1 MIKLLS
7 VSKTYE
13 TKKTKTEALKNI
25 DLTLPSK
32 GFISILGP
40 SGCGKTT
47 LLNLIGYLDKP
58 SSGSITYNSI
68 NLSKMNEEDI
78 NSYRN
83 NQVAFIFQ
91 EYYMIERMNVLDN
104 IKLALLLKGYKD
116 KKAEKISLKIL
127 EKIGIDDLKDKKI
140 NELSGGQIQRVAI
153 CRALVTD
160 PKLILADEPTGAL
173 DSTNSESIMQ
183 LLKDASK
190 TKAVIMVT
198 HNEELARRYSDR
210 IITLK
215 DGEIF
220 KDEIINNSEEN
231 EEKVELKKTHFPLWT
246 NIKLA
251 FKNIFSKKLNS
262 ILTCIANSF
271 GMLGI
276 GFLLALNHG
285 FDIYSTNLS
294 SLTASSLPVVI
305 TSYNVSTD
313 TSGYGNYNNQTLYP
327 TVSEVY
333 PSISTNYAQSYT
345 YNNFTEKYINYL
357 NSLVDQGIAREVV
370 VNYGTSYDFNLV
382 TAFPE
387 SINSEY
393 EGYTSEVNTTLSSY
407 NSYASR
413 AYLPTNIFHVL
424 YGNMDEYDLLVGAL
438 PQNKNEL
445 VLVVDEYN
453 SISFSILKALGF
465 YNTYDSEDD
474 VVIDNEVQGISFDD
488 ILNKKYKVFTDDEFY
503 TTTYNALR
511 TDALGND
518 RNMTFYLSDD
528 IDKLYSDPNKGT
540 ELKITGI
547 IRAKST
553 SPYAMLSP
561 SLCYLPELQDYLV
574 SNNSN
579 SKIKDTFKNNVIF
592 SPRYDKNIDTFI
604 TEIENVF
611 TDYLL
616 GKVSVL
622 PTSTLNSILNDYFAY
637 YVYDGYIP
645 NSGLVSYS
653 YGFNLMVQDAESLSI
668 DLINDKYKDL
678 NLSDV
683 NELNNILKMLEFYL
697 TDNIDEAYN
706 LIISLASY
714 LNTFSL
720 IENIIVFPNS
730 LETREIL
737 LNKLDDFNN
746 ISPGS
751 LDHASNPNEQVFYSS
766 LNNSAMINDVGNMIS
781 LVSIILI
788 IFAIISLLVSCS
800 MSAIM
805 ITNQVLERKKEIG
818 LLRTLGFSK
827 PSILSLFE
835 FENLFIGLITSI
847 IGSLV
852 TFALSFP
859 INSIIQNAYPS
870 YQVGNIC
877 NFTFQHALIIVL
889 ISLII
894 SFLSALI
901 PSLKAAN
908 QKPVDCLRSE

>member
-7 VSKTYE
+7 ISKTYE

-25 DLTLPSK
+25 NLTLPSK

-68 NLSKMNEEDI
+68 DLSKMNEEDI

-231 EEKVELKKTHFPLWT
+231 EEKVELQKTHFPLWT

-262 ILTCIANSF
+262 TLTCIANSF

-276 GFLLALNHG
+276 GFLLALNQG

-305 TSYNVSTD
+305 TSYNVNTD
-313 TSGYGNYNNQTLYP
+313 TSGYGDYNNQTIYP
-327 TVSEVY
+327 DVDEVY
-333 PSISTNYAQSYT
+333 PSVNTNYAQSYT
-345 YNNFTEKYINYL
+345 FNNFTEKYLNYLDSLVEEGIASQVVINY
-357 NSLVDQGIAREVV
+357 GA
-370 VNYGTSYDFNLV
+370 SYDFNLI
-382 TAFPE
+382 TSYPT
-387 SINSEY
+387 SLNSENESY
-393 EGYTSEVNTTLSSY
+393 IGEVNTTLTSY
-407 NSYASR
+407 NYYASR

-424 YGNMDEYDLLVGAL
+424 YGNLDEYDLLVGNL
-438 PQNKNEL
+438 PQNENEL

-453 SISFSILKALGF
+453 SISFSILQALGF
-465 YNTYDSEDD
+465 YNSYDNEDD
-474 VVIDNEVQGISFDD
+474 VVIDGEVQGISFDD
-488 ILNKKYKVFTDDEFY
+488 ILNKIYKVFTDDEFY
-503 TTTYNALR
+503 TSTYNAVR

-518 RNMTFYLSDD
+518 RDMTFYLSDD
-528 IDKLYSDPNKGT
+528 LESLYSDNSKGI
-540 ELKITGI
+540 ELKISGI

-553 SPYAMLSP
+553 SPYTMLSP
-561 SLCYLPELQDYLV
+561 SLCYLPELQETLI
-574 SNNSN
+574 SKNSN
-579 SKIKDTFKNNVIF
+579 SNIKDTFKNNVIF
-592 SPRYDKNIDTFI
+592 SPRYDKTLETFI
-604 TEIENVF
+604 SEVEDIFN
-611 TDYLL
+611 DYLT
-616 GKVSVL
+616 GEVSVL
-622 PTSTLNSILNDYFAY
+622 PTSSLNTILNDYFSY
-637 YVYDGYIP
+637 YVYDGYNP
-645 NSGLVSYS
+645 DSGLVSYS
-653 YGFNLMVQDAESLSI
+653 YGFYLMVQDAESLSI
-668 DLINDKYKDL
+668 DLIDDKYKNL
-678 NLSDV
+678 NLSDIS
-683 NELNNILKMLEFYL
+683 ELTNILAMLEYYL
-697 TDNIDEAYN
+697 TNDINEAYN

-714 LNTFSL
+714 LNAFSL
-720 IENIIVFPNS
+720 IENIIVFPES
-730 LETREIL
+730 LETRETL
-737 LNKLDDFNN
+737 LERLNEFNN

-751 LDHASNPNEQVFYSS
+751 LNHASNQSEQVFYSS
-766 LNNSAMINDVGNMIS
+766 LNESAMITDVGNMIS
-781 LVSIILI
+781 LVSVILI
-788 IFAIISLLVSCS
+788 IFAVISLLVSCS

-818 LLRTLGFSK
+818 LLRSLGCSK
-827 PSILSLFE
+827 TSVLSLFE
-835 FENLFIGLITSI
+835 FENLFIGLLTSI

-852 TFALSFP
+852 TYALSFP
-859 INSIIQNAYPS
+859 INSLIQSSYPS

-877 NFTFQHALIIVL
+877 YFTFPHALIIIL
-889 ISLII
+889 ISLVI
-894 SFLSALI
+894 SFLSALL
-901 PSLKAAN
+901 PSLKAAH